1 VKIEEA
7 KFEQKI
13 KVPTIS
19 LISMINVELGIQP
32 ILEDNPRSISMA
44 LMRRIRGK
52 YKDSQIILAR
62 SSLTLSPCN
71 LGLFIIII
79 NFLFL
84 VILLK

>member
-1 VKIEEA
+1 VKIEQV

-19 LISMINVELGIQP
+19 LISMINVELGIQL

-52 YKDSQIILAR
+52 YKDFQIILR
-62 SSLTLSPCN
+62 QELPNPLTM
-71 LGLFIIII
+71 
-79 NFLFL
+79 
-84 VILLK
+84 

>member
-1 VKIEEA
+1 
-7 KFEQKI
+7 
-13 KVPTIS
+13 
-19 LISMINVELGIQP
+19 MINVELGIQH

-52 YKDSQIILAR
+52 YKDFQLFSA
-62 SSLTLSPCN
+62 SNSLTLSPCN

-84 VILLK
+84 IILLK

>member
-1 VKIEEA
+1 VKIEQV

-52 YKDSQIILAR
+52 
-62 SSLTLSPCN
+62 
-71 LGLFIIII
+71 
-79 NFLFL
+79 
-84 VILLK
+84 

>member
-1 VKIEEA
+1 VKIEQV

-32 ILEDNPRSISMA
+32 ILEDNPRSTSMA

-52 YKDSQIILAR
+52 YKDFQIILR
-62 SSLTLSPCN
+62 RNSLTLSPCN
-71 LGLFIIII
+71 LGLFIII

-84 VILLK
+84 IILLK